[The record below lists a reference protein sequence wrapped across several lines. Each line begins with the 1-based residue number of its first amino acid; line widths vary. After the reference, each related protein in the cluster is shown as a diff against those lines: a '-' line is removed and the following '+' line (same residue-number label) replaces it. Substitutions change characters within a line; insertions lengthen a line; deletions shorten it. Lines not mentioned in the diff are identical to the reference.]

1 MEIATQFG
9 TKDRK
14 REKEGEVDGLRS
26 TCLFFFFFFLSYLP
40 NQRYSCLPRQSIVI
54 AVLLVLVLPIA
65 WLDN

>member
-26 TCLFFFFFFLSYLP
+26 TCLFFFFFSYPTSLISDIHVFLV
-40 NQRYSCLPRQSIVI
+40 NR
-54 AVLLVLVLPIA
+54 
-65 WLDN
+65 

>member
-26 TCLFFFFFFLSYLP
+26 TFLFFFFFLSYLP

-54 AVLLVLVLPIA
+54 AILLVLVLPIA

>member
-26 TCLFFFFFFLSYLP
+26 TCLFFFLSYLP